1 MNKYIADFASFN
13 FGYAAYSAIELSFRK
28 YTHYSMGIA
37 GGICFLS
44 LHKLYKRY
52 KNLSLFKKCVVG
64 SAVITLTEFVFGI
77 LFNKILKKNVW
88 DYSDMP
94 LNIMGQVC
102 PLFSILWAFLC
113 IPICFLSSNIEKLE
127 NKARR

>member
-13 FGYAAYSAIELSFRK
+13 FGYAVYSAIELSFRK

-44 LHKLYKRY
+44 LHKIYKKY
-52 KNLSLFKKCVVG
+52 KNMSLFKKCALG
-64 SAVITLTEFVFGI
+64 SAVITLIEFTFGI

-88 DYSDMP
+88 DYSDIP
-94 LNIMGQVC
+94 LNIMGQIC
-102 PLFSILWAFLC
+102 PLFSVLWAFLC
-113 IPICFLSSNIEKLE
+113 IPICYLSNIVEKLE
-127 NKARR
+127 NKAQR

>member
-102 PLFSILWAFLC
+102 PLFSVLWAFLC